1 MRNNAR
7 HYAVCA
13 LSLSL
18 SEVGPSMAHR
28 EKRELQMRSYNGVAK
43 TLHWLVF
50 ALMSGAFAVGF
61 YMHDLP
67 LSPTK
72 LQLVSWHKW
81 TGVTI
86 FMLVM
91 LRLTWRLMNPP
102 PPLPSHMS
110 NLERAAAEGM
120 HRLLYI
126 LMLAMPLS
134 GWLMSSA
141 KGFQTVW
148 FGIVPLPD
156 LLSKNPPLGKALSEV
171 HETLGFIILA
181 FVAVHVLAALKHHLI
196 DRDDVLAR
204 MTPGVKPLSK

>member
-1 MRNNAR
+1 MAR
-7 HYAVCA
+7 
-13 LSLSL
+13 
-18 SEVGPSMAHR
+18 
-28 EKRELQMRSYNGVAK
+28 YNGVAK

-50 ALMSGAFAVGF
+50 ALMSCAFVVGF

-67 LSPTK
+67 LSPRK

-86 FMLVM
+86 FVLVL
-91 LRLTWRLMNPP
+91 LRLTWRLFNPP
-102 PPLPSHMS
+102 PAQASPMPQWQLQAS
-110 NLERAAAEGM
+110 EAM

-141 KGFQTVW
+141 KGVQTVW
-148 FGIVPLPD
+148 FGLLPLPD

-171 HETLGFIILA
+171 HEALGFIILG
-181 FVAVHVLAALKHHLI
+181 FVAVHVLAALKHHFV

-204 MTPGVKPLSK
+204 MTPGLKPLSK

>member
-1 MRNNAR
+1 M
-7 HYAVCA
+7 
-13 LSLSL
+13 
-18 SEVGPSMAHR
+18 
-28 EKRELQMRSYNGVAK
+28 QSYNGIAK

-50 ALMSGAFAVGF
+50 ALMSGAFVVGF

-86 FMLVM
+86 FVLVL
-91 LRLTWRLMNPP
+91 LRLSWRLTHQPP
-102 PPLPSHMS
+102 ALPAHMPGW
-110 NLERAAAEGM
+110 ERRAAEAS
-120 HRLLYI
+120 HRLLYM

-141 KGFQTVW
+141 KGVPTVW
-148 FGIVPLPD
+148 FGLVQLPD
-156 LLSKNPPLGKALSEV
+156 LLEKNKPLGKALEEV
-171 HETLGFIILA
+171 HGTLGYIILA
-181 FVAVHVLAALKHHLI
+181 FVAVHVLAALKHHFI

-204 MTPGVKPLSK
+204 MTPGIKPLSKQAGDFHA